1 MDDIQKTRISELRTE
16 GYSCKRIAQE
26 LGLSENTVKSFCR
39 RNKTMDGTVEKPKA
53 TAEHVCLQ
61 CGVPVMQT
69 EGRKEKKFCSD
80 RCRNKWWNSH
90 LSEVKR
96 KAMYEYTCP
105 NCKKTFMAYGN
116 RNRKYC
122 SHECYINDRFGGD
135 GND

>member
-1 MDDIQKTRISELRTE
+1 
-16 GYSCKRIAQE
+16 
-26 LGLSENTVKSFCR
+26 
-39 RNKTMDGTVEKPKA
+39 
-53 TAEHVCLQ
+53 
-61 CGVPVMQT
+61 MQT